1 MRPSHARGII
11 FRQPSTVVSH
21 HRRFAVYRA
30 VMWGVVCASRGA
42 TGAVLG
48 SATGVVVEATGA
60 VLGEVTWAVLDE
72 APLAVLGS
80 DGACAGGGADVGAR
94 DLVSEVRSLAMSF
107 GGFIC
112 SDVGAGDDARD
123 GVGEEVSEVRRPRS
137 LMVSFTGFTGS
148 GAGMVMLDCCES
160 MGPFDSSDELSV
172 PSGVESESKS
182 GRGERRFR
190 ARRCWSSSSPSTLG
204 LGRFFEKVA
213 GTTLTSGGPVWG
225 PAMLR
230 TDE

>member
-1 MRPSHARGII
+1 
-11 FRQPSTVVSH
+11 
-21 HRRFAVYRA
+21 
-30 VMWGVVCASRGA
+30 MWGVVCASRGA

-48 SATGVVVEATGA
+48 CATGAVVDATGA
-60 VLGEVTWAVLDE
+60 VLGEVTWA
-72 APLAVLGS
+72 ALGS
-80 DGACAGGGADVGAR
+80 DGACAGDGADVGAR

-107 GGFIC
+107 GCFIC
-112 SDVGAGDDARD
+112 AGVGAGDDARD

-148 GAGMVMLDCCES
+148 GGGMVMLDCCES

-213 GTTLTSGGPVWG
+213 GTTLTSGGPV
-225 PAMLR
+225 
-230 TDE
+230 